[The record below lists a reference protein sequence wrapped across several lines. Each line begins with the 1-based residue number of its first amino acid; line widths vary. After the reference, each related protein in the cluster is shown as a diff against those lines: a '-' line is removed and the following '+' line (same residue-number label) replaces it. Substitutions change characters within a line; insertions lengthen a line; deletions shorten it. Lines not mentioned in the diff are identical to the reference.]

1 MLARHGTHGGRL
13 GHLAV
18 ANTGSACVSNGRR
31 RTAPAVRARAVPSAA
46 RAAARQPASRKQV
59 SQLGARRA
67 CRPQRKTTCHTP
79 ADSDRTAQID
89 ATHSAAAVRAG
100 ELGRICASR
109 GAAARAPAGGWSS
122 ASALGRDGAAC
133 GRRCGT
139 RARGPTRATTMPRS
153 RRSARRTRAAAPR
166 ARGKGCT
173 VCREAPA
180 PQLAA
185 AGPAVSRPGI
195 SRLPHHGWDP
205 GSRGGQAGTARLGQH
220 SSCSTSFQARSP
232 APERSAASTWPCARP
247 RSRQPPGLDMWPHE
261 TYWSAPAGCRRPGA
275 ACTSQSREDSA
286 QKSAGYC
293 LLAGVHG
300 F

>member
-13 GHLAV
+13 DHLAV

-79 ADSDRTAQID
+79 ADSGRTAQID

-100 ELGRICASR
+100 DLGRICASR

-122 ASALGRDGAAC
+122 ASALGRDAAAC
-133 GRRCGT
+133 WRRCGT
-139 RARGPTRATTMPRS
+139 RVRGPTRAATMSRS

-185 AGPAVSRPGI
+185 AGPAASRPGI

-205 GSRGGQAGTARLGQH
+205 GSRGGPQERPASVSTALAAHPSRH
-220 SSCSTSFQARSP
+220 ARRWLNAQWLSGFHMAVRPTAVTP
-232 APERSAASTWPCARP
+232 APRTRHVASRDLLVG
-247 RSRQPPGLDMWPHE
+247 PGGL
-261 TYWSAPAGCRRPGA
+261 
-275 ACTSQSREDSA
+275 
-286 QKSAGYC
+286 
-293 LLAGVHG
+293 
-300 F
+300 